1 MSQPQAAAGSG
12 TQEAGHVLEADA
24 EGREFHKLV
33 SCIISFTRPSLNIIT
48 LSKSSR
54 LLMTPGLDSLGA
66 VMEGLGEDG
75 AVFIL
80 IVWVVT
86 HTNTCARV
94 QRIAHTKVDFTV

>member
-12 TQEAGHVLEADA
+12 TQETGHVLEADA

-33 SCIISFTRPSLNIIT
+33 SCIISFIRLSLNIIT

-54 LLMTPGLDSLGA
+54 FLMILGLDSLGA

-75 AVFIL
+75 AVFI
-80 IVWVVT
+80 
-86 HTNTCARV
+86 
-94 QRIAHTKVDFTV
+94 